1 MIACPEG
8 HWADIGQGHR
18 IHFHERG
25 AGPPVIFFHGSGPG
39 ASGLSNFRGSLDALA
54 VAGLRAVAPDLL
66 GYGHS
71 SKPTDVGYA
80 LATHADAMV
89 RFADALGLSHF
100 SIVGNSLGGAIAL
113 QVALDH
119 PDRVDRL
126 VLMAPGGLE
135 DKDRYLEMRGIRRMM
150 RMIYGP
156 EGITL
161 AGMEKVFSLQVHDQ
175 ALVPHDVIAART
187 EVALAQPRHVFET
200 LRVPNLAERLSEL
213 TQPTLCLWGREDQFC
228 PVSGAWKV
236 MERVP
241 DAQVLVLPRCG
252 HWVMVEWRERFN
264 RELVDFLTVKS

>member
-1 MIACPEG
+1 MSALAEG
-8 HWADIGQGHR
+8 RYADIGGGHR

-25 AGPPVIFFHGSGPG
+25 AGPAALFFHGSGPG
-39 ASGLSNFRGSLDALA
+39 ASGLSNFSGSLDALA
-54 VAGLRAVAPDLL
+54 DAGLRAIAPDLL

-71 SKPTDVGYA
+71 SKPTDLGYSSEN
-80 LATHADAMV
+80 HADAMV
-89 RFADALGLSHF
+89 RFADALGLQTF
-100 SIVGNSLGGAIAL
+100 SLVGNSLGGAIAL

-119 PDRVDRL
+119 PDRVTRL

-135 DKDRYLEMRGIRRMM
+135 DKDTYMEMRGIRRMM

-175 ALVPHDVIAART
+175 ELVPHDVIQART
-187 EVALAQPRHVFET
+187 EIALTQPRHVFET
-200 LRVPNLAERLSEL
+200 LRVRNLEDRLAEI

-236 MERVP
+236 SQRVP
-241 DAQVLVLPRCG
+241 DARVILLPHCG
-252 HWVMVEWRERFN
+252 HWVMVEWQELFN
-264 RELVDFLTVKS
+264 RELCGFLAPS